1 VFIFL
6 LTTPTA
12 KLPRLV
18 HLVQSIPKDVPILLA
33 PSSGR
38 DALLNILHA
47 KKVLDKNRI
56 INWKSDTVY
65 TADTVCMFKCAY
77 FFKSETV
84 YTADTVCMFKCAY
97 FFLLTFETTRKSL
110 TLVPAFSF
118 SVLMYFQSLDILLLF
133 NSVHKVYYAGEMGK
147 GKGTKGQWDTL
158 KQEWCSWA
166 LVMPRQRLQK
176 LFVGT
181 RTVHEDR
188 QKNSTAVGTSSS
200 GRKSPFDGV

>member
-1 VFIFL
+1 MFIFL

-56 INWKSDTVY
+56 INWKSD
-65 TADTVCMFKCAY
+65 
-77 FFKSETV
+77 TV